1 MKQVR
6 QAKRITVRLPASLQ
20 ARLARRAKLAGKTES
35 ELVRESVEAH
45 LAEEP
50 KRESALDLARKL
62 GLVGIAK
69 ALPSDLSTNPKY
81 MRGFGTGK

>member
-6 QAKRITVRLPASLQ
+6 QAKRITVRLPAALQ
-20 ARLARRAKLAGKTES
+20 ARLERRAKLSGKTES

-50 KRESALDLARKL
+50 ERESAYDLAKRL
-62 GLVGIAK
+62 GLVGCVKNA
-69 ALPSDLSTNPKY
+69 PSDLSTNPKY
-81 MRGFGTGK
+81 MEGFGKSR